1 MTSESVNTSEN
12 VEKPENGSQEEGT
25 VDSKA
30 EQDLPV
36 ARQALSDE
44 HIQQIIEAAL
54 LAAEGPLT
62 VDNLFR
68 LFEIGELD
76 EEEGRKQ
83 IRTALQSLE
92 DACENRGVALQK
104 VASGYRYQTR
114 QDLSR
119 WVSRLWEEK
128 PPRYTRALLETLAL
142 VAYKQ
147 PVTRG
152 DIEQVRGVSVS
163 QNIMRTLLERDWI
176 RVVGQREAPGRP
188 SMYGTTKAFLDYFS
202 LNKLD
207 DLPPME
213 EIKAMIEPTLAAED
227 GVAVSDEAGSAPDT
241 SANADTAEGGEQ
253 EPQEEQHAQ
262 QQEGPQEG
270 QQEEQPEEQ
279 QGNAEAVAATV
290 DDGEDSP
297 STTDSA
303 EEEANNS

>member
-1 MTSESVNTSEN
+1 MTSESADTSEN
-12 VEKPENGSQEEGT
+12 VEKPENVSQGEAA
-25 VDSKA
+25 VDPKA

-44 HIQQIIEAAL
+44 QIQQIIEAAL

-83 IRTALQSLE
+83 IRAALQSLE
-92 DACENRGVALQK
+92 DACEHRGVALQK

-213 EIKAMIEPTLAAED
+213 EIKAMIEPTLAAE
-227 GVAVSDEAGSAPDT
+227 GGSEAPQDELPAQQQ
-241 SANADTAEGGEQ
+241 AEHQGGDHEGNQ
-253 EPQEEQHAQ
+253 EGHQEEQAS
-262 QQEGPQEG
+262 
-270 QQEEQPEEQ
+270 
-279 QGNAEAVAATV
+279 AEAVVAAI
-290 DDGEDSP
+290 DEGDAPASSPDSVN
-297 STTDSA
+297 
-303 EEEANNS
+303 EEAHHS